1 MVRAI
6 LEGRKTQTR
15 RIVKDHEIER
25 LSDRHEFANSG
36 RHHLSEKEA
45 GKKTFWTSAGVI
57 YASDK
62 DGRMGRVAPSR
73 QEIKTK

>member
-1 MVRAI
+1 MSEHKWDRAG
-6 LEGRKTQTR
+6 ERCEKCGD
-15 RIVKDHEIER
+15 KDWMGGPCN
-25 LSDRHEFANSG
+25 AM
-36 RHHLSEKEA
+36 SETEA